1 MLSLQRALIGAALS
15 LGALACL
22 SSASVVYNNG
32 SPNQANGN
40 EMTRWIQTEDFTLS
54 NSETIG
60 GVKFWDFQNAN
71 SYNGSIS
78 WFIYSDK
85 SGVPGSI
92 LDQGSVAATRSS
104 TGGYVPPS
112 YSEYENDFS
121 TGNLTLGP
129 GTYHLGLHNGPTSD
143 TSRTEFYWETTK
155 LNGTP
160 IGEEFNLSDGL
171 SWSNNGQEHAFELLG
186 TTATPEPGSFLLFG
200 LGGIA
205 VGSFRRFRRR

>member
-1 MLSLQRALIGAALS
+1 MGAALS
-15 LGALACL
+15 FGAFACS

-32 SPNQANGN
+32 LPNQANGN
-40 EMTRWIQTEDFTLS
+40 EMTKWIQSEDFTLS
-54 NSETIG
+54 TSQTIS
-60 GVKFWDFQNAN
+60 GVKFWDFQSAN

-85 SGVPGSI
+85 SGIPGSI
-92 LDQGSVAATRSS
+92 LDQGNVAATHTS
-104 TGGYVPPS
+104 TGAYVPPS

-143 TSRTEFYWETTK
+143 TSRAEFYWETTK

-160 IGEEFNLSDGL
+160 TSEELYLPASL
-171 SWSNNGQEHAFELLG
+171 SWSNNFQEHAFELLG

-205 VGSFRRFRRR
+205 LGSFRRFRRR